1 MAGKFVNPD
10 KENDLFMYLLGK
22 LPAFCGYERSFK
34 MAECTLL
41 TNRFLLGVQKE
52 ELSPAVLGEVLE
64 QMKMPETYRLAFQE
78 KLSDANIVLFGLE
91 ENEKSCLYKI
101 YLEFWDQVIREIRR
115 KPDKT
120 APMLLFL
127 GFKWDPADHRRGTL
141 TRYMTYPLLS
151 LEDIRNRLS
160 AIYAHHTHFASWE
173 GAAEIL
179 HRAASRVPDD
189 YFIYLEADEE
199 NNPRKSFDINLYKAN
214 LPLQNLYPLLSKLSR
229 RYLIPVS
236 DFDRLFDPIRTK
248 ILGHLSGGI
257 DREGK
262 DFLTTYYEVDWPCQ

>member
-22 LPAFCGYERSFK
+22 LPAFCGYEQSFK

-41 TNRFLLGVQKE
+41 TNRFLLGVHKDE
-52 ELSPAVLGEVLE
+52 IAPAVLGEVLE
-64 QMKMPETYRLAFQE
+64 QMKMPDIYRPDLLA
-78 KLSDANIVLFGLE
+78 KLDDANIVLFGLE
-91 ENEKSCLYKI
+91 QNEKSCLYKI

-127 GFKWDPADHRRGTL
+127 GFKWDPADHRRGTVA
-141 TRYMTYPLLS
+141 RYMTYPLLS
-151 LEDIRNRLS
+151 LADIQKRLS
-160 AIYAHHTHFASWE
+160 AIYANPTHFASWQ
-173 GAAEIL
+173 GATEIL
-179 HRAASRVPDD
+179 HLAASRVPDD
-189 YFIYLEADEE
+189 YFIYLEAEEE

-214 LPLQNLYPLLSKLSR
+214 FPLQKLYPLLSKLSQS
-229 RYLIPVS
+229 YSIPAS

-262 DFLTTYYEVDWPCQ
+262 DFLTTYYEIDGPCQ